1 MLPFLMQVYKNV
13 AEYQFNEYV
22 KSKGKDPYNLTD
34 GEKAELR
41 ANMTG
46 DLYPGEY
53 SVSVVINYTGHLRI
67 FS

>member
-1 MLPFLMQVYKNV
+1 MQVYKNV
-13 AEYQFNEYV
+13 AEYQFTEYV
-22 KSKGKDPYNLTD
+22 KSKGKDPNNLTD

-53 SVSVVINYTGHLRI
+53 SSSLVINVYTGHLRI